1 MCGILLRVS
10 HNPPAPHIFT
20 STSNTSWTCLDEE
33 FIFSNFIQPSL
44 NVQLS
49 MADES
54 KLNNIARL
62 KELQLQLNS
71 AKNQIKQTEEF
82 NQKLISIQNEIAK
95 LHGDFEV
102 EVSETKSKQD
112 DVFESL
118 VPLVA
123 RRGPNYVAYE
133 QHEKENLTIQTFSSV
148 LSLRSPFT
156 PQPAHVLNL
165 LVQFNGELYNAECM
179 LCNDTE
185 FLRELLKKNMEKIGR
200 EKGILH
206 TIETLEGEFA
216 LSIYD
221 PETQKIYFCR
231 DILGRR
237 SLAFRH
243 NSESGEFI
251 LSSVADDGFEECES
265 KAVHVFSMKNFRVVS
280 ISRTNDYFSML
291 KPNLDLS
298 MNKQEI
304 STVVGLETVLDKA
317 CAKRQRTIHPLHA
330 QAEEAN
336 LAILFSGGLDCTVLA
351 GLIAKNRILTE
362 GSGHI
367 DLLTVGFENPRTGLG
382 AHESPDRMLSK
393 KSWFHLAKLFDS
405 PLSRFRLVEVNVSY
419 KEWLAHRQVVKDL
432 MYPARTEM
440 DLSIA
445 IAFYFA
451 SRGGPARKWE
461 LRDKLVEW
469 SEFCNN
475 EPNYATV
482 QEDYV
487 SNAKVL
493 FSGLGADE
501 TFAGYSRHE
510 AVLNGLEEDS
520 SLEDVIEAY
529 TKLNELLLHDI
540 KVIESRN
547 LGRDDRVIS
556 CWGKELRYPYLDEE
570 VVKFVTNEIPPHLKL
585 HYSWETRKTKKGSK
599 RVKVPVRK
607 YILRQLAVKLEL
619 NWVADEMKRAI
630 QFGAKS
636 AKMEIG
642 QGRAKGTDSI
652 E

>member
-10 HNPPAPHIFT
+10 HNPPVPHMFT
-20 STSNTSWTCLDEE
+20 GISSNLWTCLDED
-33 FIFSNFIQPSL
+33 FIFANFIQPSL
-44 NVQLS
+44 NVELS
-49 MADES
+49 LADES
-54 KLNNIARL
+54 KLKNISRL
-62 KELQLQLNS
+62 RELQLQLNS
-71 AKNQIKQTEEF
+71 AKNQIKQTEGS
-82 NQKLISIQNEIAK
+82 NQKIYSIQNEIAQ
-95 LHGDFEV
+95 LHGDSES
-102 EVSETKSKQD
+102 EETETKSKQAD
-112 DVFESL
+112 IFEAL
-118 VPLVA
+118 VPLIA

-133 QHEKENLTIQTFSSV
+133 QREKADLTIQTFSSV

-165 LVQFNGELYNAECM
+165 LVQFNGELYNTECM
-179 LCNDTE
+179 LSNDTE
-185 FLRELLKKNMEKIGR
+185 FLCELLKKNMEKNGR
-200 EKGILH
+200 EQGILR
-206 TIETLEGEFA
+206 TIQVLEGEFA
-216 LSIYD
+216 ISVYD
-221 PETQKIYFCR
+221 PQTEKVFFCR

-243 NSESGEFI
+243 NCETREFI
-251 LSSVADDGFEECES
+251 LSSVADEGFEECES
-265 KAVHVFSMKNFRVVS
+265 KSVHVFSVKDFTISS

-291 KPNLDLS
+291 KSNLDLG
-298 MNKQEI
+298 MNEI
-304 STVVGLETVLDKA
+304 NSTVASLENVLDQA

-367 DLLTVGFENPRTGLG
+367 DLLTVGFENPRTGLL
-382 AHESPDRMLSK
+382 AHESPDRLLSK

-419 KEWLAHRQVVKDL
+419 KEWLSHRQVVKDL
-432 MYPARTEM
+432 MYPAKTEM

-451 SRGGPARKWE
+451 ARGGPARKWE
-461 LRDKLVEW
+461 LKDSLVEW
-469 SEFCNN
+469 GDFCDN
-475 EPNYATV
+475 ELLYATV
-482 QEDYV
+482 KEDYV

-510 AVLNGLEEDS
+510 AVLNGIEEDS
-520 SLEDVIEAY
+520 NSEAILEAY

-570 VVKFVTNEIPPHLKL
+570 VVKFVTNDIGPHLKL
-585 HYSWETRKTKKGSK
+585 HYSWEIRKTKKLSK

-607 YILRQLAVKLEL
+607 YILRKLAVKLEL
-619 NWVADEMKRAI
+619 IWVADELKRAI